1 MSKVVPIIGFDERKL
16 EYGAVTKRARA
27 LYWEWAHS

>member
-16 EYGAVTKRARA
+16 DYDLVTKRARA
-27 LYWEWAHS
+27 LYWEWAHA